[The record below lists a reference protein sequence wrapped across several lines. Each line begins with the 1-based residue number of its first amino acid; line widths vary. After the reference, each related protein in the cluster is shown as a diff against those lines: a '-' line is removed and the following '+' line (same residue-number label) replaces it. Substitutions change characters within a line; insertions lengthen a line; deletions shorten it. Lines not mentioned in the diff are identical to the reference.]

1 MKTKGRA
8 MNVLVAD
15 DQIGILESLT
25 LLIEEKGHNVDLVS
39 DGKKALDMII
49 KNDYDLAFIDHS
61 MPGLSGL
68 ELIQYIKK
76 HNIKITT
83 VMITGDK
90 GMKAILARSY
100 GAQEYIE
107 KPFEVK
113 QIDDILTKYAK

>member
-1 MKTKGRA
+1 